1 MKRFSV
7 IYTLK
12 GQYHQIYSATQAEA
26 KAILQQLSGKNGRTG
41 IGIYDAKT
49 ELFLWEP
56 GRQDNYDHAD
66 IEEQGKLG
74 NQIINI
80 AQALRYRDLEWQR
93 AGTPNWLSFFAK

>member
-12 GQYHQIYSATQAEA
+12 QHYYQVYCDAMPEA
-26 KAILQQLSGKNGRTG
+26 KVVLQEISGKQDYVP

-49 ELFLWEP
+49 ELFAWEP
-56 GRQDNYDHAD
+56 RRQDKYDHAG

-74 NQIINI
+74 NQIIGI
-80 AQALRYRDLEWQR
+80 AQALRYRDTERQR
-93 AGTPNWLSFFAK
+93 AGRPHRLNLFA